1 MLSKKRLL
9 AIVAQGDL
17 FAKIEPLFQIA
28 PLELHRASDGP
39 TGLILCRNIPY
50 ELIISEFPVPGTDED
65 LLEVTRAPEAPCI
78 SAPVLL
84 FGRSDA
90 LAYAARH
97 SDFSTHVISPDASLA
112 EVRQK
117 ISGLLGISLRVSS
130 RLLVQI
136 EVQVGGNKVL
146 RACQTRDISI
156 NGMLLRTG
164 QQLPLGSEVASTFY
178 LPGDTKPLEAKIRVI
193 RHTDPVQE
201 LPGMGVQFTWM
212 SGEDQ
217 ERLQEFLN
225 ESVIDAESKG
235 GSFTGGPP
243 SPDRFGRFAS
253 LSR

>member
-65 LLEVTRAPEAPCI
+65 LLEVARASDSPCLD
-78 SAPVLL
+78 APVLL

-90 LAYAARH
+90 LAYTARH
-97 SDFSTHVISPDASLA
+97 RDFSAQVISPDASLA
-112 EVRQK
+112 EVRQT

-136 EVQVGGNKVL
+136 EVEAAGSTVL

-156 NGMLLRTG
+156 TGMLLRTG
-164 QQLPLGSEVASTFY
+164 QQLPIDSEVAASFY
-178 LPGDTKPLEAKIRVI
+178 LPADTDPLEAKIRVI
-193 RHTDPVQE
+193 RHTNPIHE

-212 SGEDQ
+212 SKEDQ
-217 ERLQEFLN
+217 ERLQVFLN
-225 ESVIDAESKG
+225 ENVMVAEPVTA
-235 GSFTGGPP
+235 TGLPRP
-243 SPDRFGRFAS
+243 NDIGRFAS